1 MLKIAFFQSDCIR
14 LLLLALVGFTMWIH
28 AVETRTYSIGGFY
41 PVSTKQFVQNWSP
54 IFEGYLN
61 EVVGP
66 QFQPPINFSLIPVD
80 FAPAV
85 TSQAL
90 LNAGKLDFICNFIFH
105 ELGTICLS
113 LI

>member
-1 MLKIAFFQSDCIR
+1 MPKMAFPQSECIR
-14 LLLLALVGFTMWIH
+14 LLLLALLGCTKLTL
-28 AVETRTYSIGGFY
+28 AVQTRTYRIGGFY
-41 PVSTKQFVQNWSP
+41 PVSPKQFVQDWSP

-80 FAPAV
+80 YEPAV

-90 LNAGKLDFICNFIFH
+90 LNAGKLDFICIFVFP
-105 ELGTICLS
+105 
-113 LI
+113 